1 MAKKFSSEITL
12 FALIIALFGWFGIK
26 PESFKTIFFTLIP
39 DWIFRLAILAII
51 IWTIYLTFKIKKLL
65 RTDISMLGEEFRKHK
80 VENDNVEKDLRKKIG
95 GLRDII
101 NDIYSQKKEQKKNVK
116 IEMTEEVE
124 FILEKIAGEA
134 SQVILYRDLESEF
147 RKEFEKKRSDFNILM
162 NQLKQY
168 NLCYDTEAG
177 AFGEMAFGI
186 TPSGLEYLGSIR

>member
-1 MAKKFSSEITL
+1 LAKKFSSEITL